1 MAALPLKRNLDVQD
15 NKTKAKLK
23 RGASVYGCFV
33 RSTDPALVEMLARF
47 GWDFMVF
54 ESEHG
59 RLDPRTCE
67 EMVRAAELNGIT
79 PIVRV
84 TTNSPSIILRF
95 LDTGAQ
101 GIIVPQVN
109 SAEEAERAV
118 AAVKFPPRGNR
129 GLSGS
134 RAADYGQGL
143 SFADHVLRSNRETL
157 VVLYVETAEAVRELP
172 RILAVEGVDVVNVGR
187 TDLSQSLGVPGQP
200 EHPRMRQCLQEILA
214 GLRNSPVALGIMA
227 ANPEAARQWRARG
240 ARYISINLESLL
252 KQSVQEFLSGARA

>member
-1 MAALPLKRNLDVQD
+1 VRA

-23 RGASVYGCFV
+23 RGEPVYGCFV
-33 RSTDPALVEMLARF
+33 RYPDPALVEMLARF

-67 EMVRAAELNGIT
+67 EMVRAAEVNGIT

-118 AAVKFPPRGNR
+118 AAVKFQPRGNR

-143 SFADHVLRSNRETL
+143 SFQDHVLQSNRETL
-157 VVLYVETAEAVRELP
+157 MVLYVETAEAVRQLP

-187 TDLSQSLGVPGQP
+187 TDLSHSLGVPGQP

-227 ANPEAARQWRARG
+227 ANPEAARHWRARG
-240 ARYISINLESLL
+240 ARYISVNLESLL
-252 KQSVQEFLSGARA
+252 KQSMREFLSGVRG

>member
-1 MAALPLKRNLDVQD
+1 MQA

-23 RGASVYGCFV
+23 RGESVYGCFL
-33 RSTDPALVEMLARF
+33 RYPDPALVEMLAHF
-47 GWDFMVF
+47 EWDFVVL

-95 LDTGAQ
+95 VDSGAQ

-118 AAVKFPPRGNR
+118 AAVKFHPRGNR

-143 SFADHVLRSNRETL
+143 SFGDHVLQSNRETL
-157 VVLYVETAEAVRELP
+157 VVLYVETAEAVRQLP
-172 RILAVEGVDVVNVGR
+172 QILAVEGVDVVNVGR
-187 TDLSQSLGVPGQP
+187 TDLSHSLGVPGQP
-200 EHPRMRQCLQEILA
+200 EHPRMQRCLQEILA
-214 GLRNSPVALGIMA
+214 GVRNSPVALGIMA

-252 KQSVQEFLSGARA
+252 KQSVQEFLRGARE